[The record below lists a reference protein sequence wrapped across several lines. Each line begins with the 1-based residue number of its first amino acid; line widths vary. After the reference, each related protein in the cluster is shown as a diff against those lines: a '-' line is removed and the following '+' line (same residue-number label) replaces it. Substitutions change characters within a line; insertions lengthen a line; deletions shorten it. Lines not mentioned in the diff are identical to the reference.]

1 MPKYIMTVPQQCR
14 VILVWV
20 PPEGEFET
28 RNSGANTSGGAG
40 KGQYRHGNW
49 DRDEKADHKGHVH
62 KQVSPTSSCG
72 STPIQEPLKDI
83 RQDYAT
89 HSEGRWAFTQ
99 QLSSVVGWGLRWGK
113 TRNSIPGNSGLVG
126 IWTEWLQQSG
136 KVLSKWDV
144 FWELNAVHIMTW

>member
-62 KQVSPTSSCG
+62 KQVSPTSSWG

-113 TRNSIPGNSGLVG
+113 TRNCQFLG
-126 IWTEWLQQSG
+126 IQAWWAYGQSG
-136 KVLSKWDV
+136 CNSQEKSSASEMCSGNWMQ
-144 FWELNAVHIMTW
+144 FT